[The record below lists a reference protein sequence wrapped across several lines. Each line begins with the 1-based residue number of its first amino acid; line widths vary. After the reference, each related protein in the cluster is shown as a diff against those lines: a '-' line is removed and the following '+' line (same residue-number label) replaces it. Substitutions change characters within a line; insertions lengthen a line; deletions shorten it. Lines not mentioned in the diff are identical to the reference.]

1 MTPSGEIS
9 HRILE
14 PVSPL
19 QNRRSENARSFNVEL
34 PPPPNHLAEHFE
46 MPGLSHIPDIRV
58 IGLNGI
64 RASGDQLLQ
73 VLLMQGKIHV

>member
-1 MTPSGEIS
+1 MTAGGEIS

-19 QNRRSENARSFNVEL
+19 QNRRSENARPFNVEL
-34 PPPPNHLAEHFE
+34 PPPPNHLAENFK

-58 IGLNGI
+58 IGLDGI
-64 RASGDQLLQ
+64 RARGDQLLQ
-73 VLLMQGKIHV
+73 VLLMPGKIHT